1 MEKGYKRMANGIEL
15 THYPF
20 QSKVMSIIY
29 HLDGYMTKRTKLKE
43 HLHTLEEIGNI
54 MTAMKNLSLIEIGKI
69 TTFLSMQDKV
79 IRTIREASSDFLS
92 FYPISLMNQQGNHPL
107 ISILIGSERG
117 FCGPFNDNLIHQL
130 DALKEQNSELEPI
143 LILVGNKLT
152 LKMAND
158 LRVMATIEG
167 PNAIEE
173 IPAVIL
179 NLLQTLEKTLL
190 QRHRTLHSW
199 QWSILFNEEERNQIQ
214 VKTWR
219 PFEEFDPSPANHF
232 SMPPILNLP
241 KDQFFSGLVE
251 HYLLAM
257 CYSIFYQSFFAENH
271 QRLFH
276 LNQALDRL
284 ENKKNSLNNRLNLL
298 RQEEITEEIQNIL
311 QSAEAII
318 GQELT

>member
-1 MEKGYKRMANGIEL
+1 
-15 THYPF
+15 
-20 QSKVMSIIY
+20 
-29 HLDGYMTKRTKLKE
+29 
-43 HLHTLEEIGNI
+43 
-54 MTAMKNLSLIEIGKI
+54 
-69 TTFLSMQDKV
+69 
-79 IRTIREASSDFLS
+79 
-92 FYPISLMNQQGNHPL
+92 
-107 ISILIGSERG
+107 
-117 FCGPFNDNLIHQL
+117 
-130 DALKEQNSELEPI
+130 
-143 LILVGNKLT
+143 
-152 LKMAND
+152 KMAND
-158 LRVMATIEG
+158 SRVIATIEG

-179 NLLQTLEKTLL
+179 NLLQTLEKVLL
-190 QRHRTLHSW
+190 QRHRTLHSLHW
-199 QWSILFNEEERNQIQ
+199 NVLFNEEERNQIQ

-219 PFEEFDPSPANHF
+219 PFEEFDPSLVNHF
-232 SMPPILNLP
+232 SIPPILNLP
-241 KDQFFSGLVE
+241 QDQFFSDLVE

-318 GQELT
+318 G